1 MSGQLDNLVRHYKE
15 ALMELQCLLERVFL
29 SQVVTISIS
38 N

>member
-1 MSGQLDNLVRHYKE
+1 MSGQPDNLVRHYEE